1 MFLVQSEACPF
12 MAGAAHRNDTTSQRR
27 ETGCCRTVPDVLQA
41 AEAEVKAA
49 QEHAALFQATVL
61 AGPDVGPAFHHMLE
75 IVAGLYPEQV
85 GGPTCK
91 WFCVRMAG
99 SMPG

>member
-1 MFLVQSEACPF
+1 M
-12 MAGAAHRNDTTSQRR
+12 
-27 ETGCCRTVPDVLQA
+27 LQA

-61 AGPDVGPAFHHMLE
+61 AGPDVGPAFHHLLE

-85 GGPTCK
+85 GREKVFQAWLAACLAEGAASQ
-91 WFCVRMAG
+91 VHAAA
-99 SMPG
+99 